1 MRELKL
7 DQLRTLVT
15 VVELG
20 SFTLAARALHL
31 SQPTVSLHV
40 AELEKRLE
48 QPLLVRGFRQLTATP
63 AGDELVRRA
72 RRLLREADDA
82 VEAVGR
88 LRADA
93 RARLRIGASTGGLS
107 RMLPAVM
114 RELSAVWPH
123 TQLEL
128 RTGRSPELLDWLAA
142 GSVDLVLVAE
152 REALPDT
159 VVALPWHRTPLVA
172 LLPQAWQ
179 APAQVTPAW
188 LAARPLIVNEP
199 ATHIHGQVMGWF
211 AQAGLQPTVRLEMP
225 FEEVAAGLVGAGYGA
240 ALLPAR
246 PDWTRVSD
254 TLHVRPLRPALQR
267 SVVVCHRK
275 AEDPDSLALQVAAA
289 ICGLQPAD

>member
-31 SQPTVSLHV
+31 SQPTVSLHIT
-40 AELEKRLE
+40 ELEKRLE
-48 QPLLVRGFRQLTATP
+48 QPLLTRGFRQLAATP
-63 AGDELVRRA
+63 AGEELVRRA

-82 VEAVGR
+82 VEAVAR

-93 RARLRIGASTGGLS
+93 LARLRIGASTGGLS
-107 RMLPAVM
+107 RMLPTVM
-114 RELSAVWPH
+114 RELSAGWPGV
-123 TQLEL
+123 QLEL

-142 GSVDLVLVAE
+142 GSVDLVLVAQ
-152 REALPDT
+152 REALPDA

-172 LLPQAWQ
+172 LLPLAWQ
-179 APAQVTPAW
+179 APAQITPRW
-188 LAARPLIVNEP
+188 LASRPLVVNEP
-199 ATHIHGQVMGWF
+199 STHIHGQVMGWF

-246 PDWTRVSD
+246 PDWMRVSD
-254 TLHVRPLRPALQR
+254 TLQVRPLRPALQR

-275 AEDPDSLALQVAAA
+275 AEEPGSLALRVAKT
-289 ICGLQPAD
+289 ICRLQPAD